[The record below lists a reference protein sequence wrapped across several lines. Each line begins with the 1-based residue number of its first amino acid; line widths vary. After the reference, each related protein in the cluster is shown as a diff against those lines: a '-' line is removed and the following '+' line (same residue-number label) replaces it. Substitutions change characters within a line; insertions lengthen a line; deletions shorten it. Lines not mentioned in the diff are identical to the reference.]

1 MYQLTNPSLG
11 EGSVKKGDRTYIP
24 FDPENTDYRAFKLD
38 LAQGAPLKDADGN
51 AMAAAQITDFLLTL
65 P

>member
-1 MYQLTNPSLG
+1 MYQLVDSISRLQT
-11 EGSVKKGDRTYIP
+11 VKKGSSTYIP

-51 AMAAAQITDFLLTL
+51 AMASEQITDLLLTL

>member
-1 MYQLTNPSLG
+1 MYQLLSDTNTL
-11 EGSVKKGDRTYIP
+11 KKGERTYIP
-24 FDPENTDYRAFKLD
+24 FDPANTDYRAFKAD

-51 AMAAAQITDFLLTL
+51 AMASEQITDFLLTL